1 VETAATVGAASSKAL
16 RSKHRSE
23 TITEQIRIGSNESF
37 SVRPGS
43 HSSFTLWTDERGS
56 TMTTQLTKKGWSNK
70 KSGTWSKRR
79 DKVLNQRRGI
89 AQSSREKSYTLA
101 GDDLI
106 KGGATKRNGVS
117 ISGELYTQAD
127 NDTVIGNSVFQAGI
141 YIEGRINT
149 GRENDTIKASS
160 SMSRGLENQGTISTE
175 DGDHKQ
181 RHHHG
186 RGQL

>member
-1 VETAATVGAASSKAL
+1 
-16 RSKHRSE
+16 
-23 TITEQIRIGSNESF
+23 
-37 SVRPGS
+37 
-43 HSSFTLWTDERGS
+43 
-56 TMTTQLTKKGWSNK
+56 MTTQLTKKGWSNK